1 LAFRSAHGAP
11 DDHGREVRVMDLV
24 AQVCA
29 LLVLAS
35 LMLLAGRR

>member
-1 LAFRSAHGAP
+1 
-11 DDHGREVRVMDLV
+11 MDLV

-35 LMLLAGRR
+35 LMLLAGRRWSSRSGRSLR